1 LLYQSN
7 NPIGDELAT
16 FKVQREYT
24 NWEEI
29 TVEADTQEEAL
40 DLAQDDEDLW
50 EYAIDASSYNYT
62 GEYWVGEED
71 E

>member
-1 LLYQSN
+1 M
-7 NPIGDELAT
+7 AT

-40 DLAQDDEDLW
+40 DLAESNEDLW
-50 EYAIDASSYNYT
+50 EYAIDVNSYNYT
-62 GEYWVGEED
+62 GEMWVGESD

>member
-1 LLYQSN
+1 
-7 NPIGDELAT
+7 LAQ

-40 DLAQDDEDLW
+40 DLAQDDDDLW
-50 EYAIDASSYNYT
+50 DYAIDASSYNYT
-62 GEYWVGEED
+62 GEYWVGEDD

>member
-1 LLYQSN
+1 M
-7 NPIGDELAT
+7 AT
-16 FKVQREYT
+16 FRVQREYT

-62 GEYWVGEED
+62 GEYWVGEDD

>member
-1 LLYQSN
+1 MR
-7 NPIGDELAT
+7 E

-24 NWEEI
+24 SWEEI

-40 DLAQDDEDLW
+40 TIAEDDDSLW
-50 EYAIDASSYNYT
+50 EYAREVSTYNFT
-62 GEYWVGEED
+62 GEYWVGEAD

>member
-1 LLYQSN
+1 MAQ
-7 NPIGDELAT
+7 

-40 DLAQDDEDLW
+40 DLAQDDDDLW
-50 EYAIDASSYNYT
+50 DYAIDASSYNYT
-62 GEYWVGEED
+62 GEYWVGEDD

>member
-1 LLYQSN
+1 M
-7 NPIGDELAT
+7 PE

-40 DLAQDDEDLW
+40 DIAQDDEDLW

>member
-1 LLYQSN
+1 M
-7 NPIGDELAT
+7 PE

-24 NWEEI
+24 SWEEI

-40 DLAQDDEDLW
+40 DIAQDDEDLW

-62 GEYWVGEED
+62 GEYWVGED